1 MIDYKSYSDEGLMT
15 TYDNLMYEI
24 DFIIDT
30 EWIDG
35 YWNESEQCGEYNSL
49 SDKLTKVRKELDK
62 RGLLDD
68 GEDDDDEDDIVVD
81 KPIDDFKG
89 VFYGRDEGDDGLNLP
104 F

>member
-35 YWNESEQCGEYNSL
+35 YWNETEQCGEYNSL
-49 SDKLTKVRKELDK
+49 SNELTKVRKEVDK

-68 GEDDDDEDDIVVD
+68 GEDDIVVD

-89 VFYGRDEGDDGLNLP
+89 AFDGRDEGDDGLNLP
-104 F
+104 FQE